1 VPAICA
7 CNLCLGAIEKGSI
20 VGSCK
25 TIINMP
31 CYDAYYPH
39 PLAVDVIK
47 NENGVV
53 SFTAQESEASQN
65 FS

>member
-1 VPAICA
+1 MFS
-7 CNLCLGAIEKGSI
+7 NLCLGVIKKDSI

-25 TIINMP
+25 AIINMP

-39 PLAVDVIK
+39 PLTVDVIK
-47 NENGVV
+47 NENSVV
-53 SFTAQESEASQN
+53 SFTVQESEVSEN